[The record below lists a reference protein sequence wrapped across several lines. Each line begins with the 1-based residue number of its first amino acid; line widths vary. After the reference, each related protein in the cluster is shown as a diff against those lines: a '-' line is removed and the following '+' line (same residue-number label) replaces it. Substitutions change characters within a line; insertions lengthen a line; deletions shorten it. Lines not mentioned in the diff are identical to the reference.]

1 MNWLELLRAKVDA
14 SSQVKVARELALSQ
28 TTISQVLNGTYN
40 ASTERIAARVLEV
53 YGRVKCP
60 HLGQEI
66 TGPECLTNR
75 TRPIPTS
82 NHRALDHWAAC
93 QACPNNPKEKA

>member
-1 MNWLELLRAKVDA
+1 MSWIELLRAKVDA
-14 SSQVKVARELALSQ
+14 TSQVRVARELSLSQ
-28 TTISQVLNGTYN
+28 STISQVLKGVYN
-40 ASTERIAARVLEV
+40 ASTEHIAKRVMEI
-53 YGRVKCP
+53 YGRVICP
-60 HLGQEI
+60 HLDREI
-66 TGPECLTNR
+66 PGAECLSFR